1 MFKKLICNF
10 IISISLI
17 IFSFITSYAADDTN
31 GYNIGDIVEDFTIYN
46 YDGSIYTLSNNEG
59 PATIIMFWSTQCPFV
74 QPYTQRISNLTNEF
88 INQGIVFWAVNSNN
102 TEDVGEVQSHA
113 QEKGYPFPMLKDLN
127 NVVADQFG
135 AERTPEIFVI
145 NNSNMK
151 LLYHGRIDND
161 KNEDKVTSEDLKNA
175 LNEFLAGKEITVTET
190 KAFGCTIKRVD

>member
-1 MFKKLICNF
+1 MFKKLIYNF
-10 IISISLI
+10 IISTSLI
-17 IFSFITSYAADDTN
+17 IILTTTSYAADDTN

-46 YDGSIYTLSNNEG
+46 FDGGIYTLSNNEG
-59 PATIIMFWSTQCPFV
+59 PATVIMFWSTQCPFV
-74 QPYTQRISNLTNEF
+74 QPYTQRISNLSNEF
-88 INQGIVFWAVNSNN
+88 NNQGIVFWAVNSNN
-102 TEDVGEVQSHA
+102 TEDVDEVKSHA

-135 AERTPEIFVI
+135 AERTPEIFLI

-161 KNEDKVTSEDLKNA
+161 KNKDKVTSEDLRNA
-175 LNEFLAGKEITVTET
+175 LNEFLAGQDITVTDT

>member
-1 MFKKLICNF
+1 MFKKLIYNF

-17 IFSFITSYAADDTN
+17 IILTTTSYAADDTN

-46 YDGSIYTLSNNEG
+46 YDGGIYTLSNNEG
-59 PATIIMFWSTQCPFV
+59 PATVIMFWSTQCPFV

-88 INQGIVFWAVNSNN
+88 INQGIVFWAVNSNK
-102 TEDVGEVQSHA
+102 TEDVDEVKSHA
-113 QEKGYPFPMLKDLN
+113 QDKGYPFPMLKDLN

-135 AERTPEIFVI
+135 AERTPEIFLI

-161 KNEDKVTSEDLKNA
+161 KNEDKVTSEDLRNA
-175 LNEFLAGKEITVTET
+175 LNEFLAGQDITVTDT

>member
-1 MFKKLICNF
+1 MFKKLIYNF
-10 IISISLI
+10 IISISLVI
-17 IFSFITSYAADDTN
+17 ILTTTSYAADDSN

-59 PATIIMFWSTQCPFV
+59 PASIIMFWSTQCPFV

-88 INQGIVFWAVNSNN
+88 INQGITFWAVNSNK
-102 TEDVGEVQSHA
+102 TEDVDEVKSHA
-113 QEKGYPFPMLKDLN
+113 QDKGYPFPMLKDLN

-135 AERTPEIFVI
+135 AERTPEIFLI

-151 LLYHGRIDND
+151 LVYHGRIDND
-161 KNEDKVTSEDLKNA
+161 KNEDKVTSEDLRNA
-175 LNEFLAGKEITVTET
+175 LNEFLAGQDIAVTET